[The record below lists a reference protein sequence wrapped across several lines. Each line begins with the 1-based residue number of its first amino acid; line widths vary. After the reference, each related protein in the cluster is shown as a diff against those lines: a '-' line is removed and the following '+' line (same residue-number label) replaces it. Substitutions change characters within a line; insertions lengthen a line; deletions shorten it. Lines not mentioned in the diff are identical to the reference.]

1 MLRTQNEMET
11 GDSFNDTFLISGSG
25 QPWVF
30 KPWCKIKNDDNVCFK
45 KCEMSIVYEF
55 K

>member
-11 GDSFNDTFLISGSG
+11 ILFLISGSG